1 MGMDGSI
8 WPSTKA
14 TLARPNVSND
24 GMPPKRARWSMRQSR
39 VSVASSIRVA
49 PGRMLEEGGLPSPV
63 LVLVERKV
71 GVVVVGLGGGDSDG
85 AACSVV
91 QGCVVQG

>member
-1 MGMDGSI
+1 
-8 WPSTKA
+8 
-14 TLARPNVSND
+14 
-24 GMPPKRARWSMRQSR
+24 
-39 VSVASSIRVA
+39 
-49 PGRMLEEGGLPSPV
+49 